1 MLKTII
7 VLLLIGIL
15 ASLAA
20 GFVFF
25 YKDKGRS
32 KRVLY
37 ALGVRVT
44 LAVVMIVCIFFRPCY
59 RRTYAAGTVAA
70 TLTIR
75 SVFFGKEVSIWQA
88 GRVIAASVLER
99 STLLYS
105 TYTKMNKP
113 TQTTSTK
120 CQYHEAA
127 SNPKWSSGLK

>member
-15 ASLAA
+15 ISLVF

-44 LAVVMIVCIFFRPCY
+44 LAVILISCVFY
-59 RRTYAAGTVAA
+59 G
-70 TLTIR
+70 LTTGELAINAP
-75 SVFFGKEVSIWQA
+75 W
-88 GRVIAASVLER
+88 L
-99 STLLYS
+99 
-105 TYTKMNKP
+105 
-113 TQTTSTK
+113 
-120 CQYHEAA
+120 
-127 SNPKWSSGLK
+127 